1 MSSSWEY
8 DGDYHDNADEED
20 DGAPAQDGDDHDN
33 ADDEDDGAPAQDLAI
48 LDHLV
53 LALRGH
59 IQVGAQLT
67 WFFYLIAKLDSDPS

>member
-1 MSSSWEY
+1 MSASWEY
-8 DGDYHDNADEED
+8 
-20 DGAPAQDGDDHDN
+20 DGDDHDN

-67 WFFYLIAKLDSDPS
+67 CFLCLCLKVDRDLNSSHILSS